1 MKPTVDTIIR
11 TILLAVTI
19 VNQVLTSLGKNPIP
33 FSDEEIYGALTTVAT
48 VVMTLWA
55 WWKNNSFTN
64 ASIRADEYMNALK
77 SQAKKE
83 KVDYNNKSNN
93 DKEDELK

>member
-11 TILLAVTI
+11 TILLVVTI
-19 VNQVLTSLGKNPIP
+19 INQVLTSLGKNPIP

-55 WWKNNSFTN
+55 WWKNNSFTQ
-64 ASIRADEYMNALK
+64 AAIQADAVMKRLK
-77 SQAKKE
+77 TP
-83 KVDYNNKSNN
+83 NM
-93 DKEDELK
+93 DEETPSDDEE

>member
-19 VNQVLTSLGKNPIP
+19 VNQVLTALGKNPIP
-33 FSDEEIYGALTTVAT
+33 FSDEEIYGALTAVAT

-55 WWKNNSFTN
+55 WWKNNSFTQ
-64 ASIRADEYMNALK
+64 AAIQADAVMKSLK
-77 SQAKKE
+77 THN
-83 KVDYNNKSNN
+83 VDEETPP
-93 DKEDELK
+93 DDEE

>member
-33 FSDEEIYGALTTVAT
+33 FSDGETYGALTTVAT

-55 WWKNNSFTN
+55 WWKNNSFTQ
-64 ASIRADEYMNALK
+64 AAIQADAVMKSLK
-77 SQAKKE
+77 TPN
-83 KVDYNNKSNN
+83 VDEEAPS
-93 DKEDELK
+93 DDEE

>member
-11 TILLAVTI
+11 TILLVVTI

-33 FSDEEIYGALTTVAT
+33 FSDEEIYGALTAVAT

-55 WWKNNSFTN
+55 WWKNNSFTQ
-64 ASIRADEYMNALK
+64 AAIQADAVMKSLK
-77 SQAKKE
+77 TPN
-83 KVDYNNKSNN
+83 VDEEAPS
-93 DKEDELK
+93 DDEE